1 MYIHTYTHTALPT
14 FIMKGNARCDFQVR
28 ESKDVICFLANSQSL
43 WGCLNFQLRISN
55 LSSKPILGKKS
66 EKYSI

>member
-1 MYIHTYTHTALPT
+1 MCLCTYTHTVLPT
-14 FIMKGNARCDFQVR
+14 FIMEGNAGYDFQVR
-28 ESKDVICFLANSQSL
+28 ESKDVMCFLKNSQLL